1 MKTPVATSLMGGPG
15 CRRAVRFW
23 PLWML
28 LGILLAAP
36 VNSWAMSLADVI
48 ELSRAGYSDEQ
59 LIELIQITHARFQLD
74 AESVITLKKAGVSP
88 TVVKALIE
96 AGAPRSPSSP
106 PPGAP
111 DDSST
116 TDTIEGAESHSD
128 PDHTPGEHEASPQHT
143 SRSSRAFV
151 LESGPFSSYPF
162 EETGMG
168 HHQHHALAV
177 RGLPILILRS
187 EAGHHSVS
195 ERAREVTGRLNR
207 AVVDRP
213 GGFFV
218 AMGEPDVAVWY
229 RTGASDPAVRI
240 LEVDRGD
247 VVAYQRRSLGPVS
260 RKRLAAYWAALIS
273 DYTQL
278 FVLGRAPTEL
288 TRSHL
293 GETLDRIY
301 EELRYATAEETGAL
315 PGETRVMLEVLDHL
329 TGEDKEHLLELA
341 TRLPAEFGE
350 NREMP

>member
-1 MKTPVATSLMGGPG
+1 
-15 CRRAVRFW
+15 
-23 PLWML
+23 
-28 LGILLAAP
+28 
-36 VNSWAMSLADVI
+36 
-48 ELSRAGYSDEQ
+48 
-59 LIELIQITHARFQLD
+59 
-74 AESVITLKKAGVSP
+74 
-88 TVVKALIE
+88 
-96 AGAPRSPSSP
+96 
-106 PPGAP
+106 
-111 DDSST
+111 
-116 TDTIEGAESHSD
+116 
-128 PDHTPGEHEASPQHT
+128 
-143 SRSSRAFV
+143 
-151 LESGPFSSYPF
+151 
-162 EETGMG
+162 
-168 HHQHHALAV
+168 LAV

-195 ERAREVTGRLNR
+195 DRAREATGRLNR
-207 AVVDRP
+207 AVVDTP

-218 AMGEPDVAVWY
+218 AMEEPDVAIWY

-260 RKRLAAYWAALIS
+260 RERLAAYWAALLS

-301 EELRYATAEETGAL
+301 EELRYASVEETGAL
-315 PGETRVMLEVLDHL
+315 AGETRVMLKILDHL

-341 TRLPAEFGE
+341 TRVPAEFGE